1 MRQGFGG
8 WAFSPGERLAE
19 CQGLG
24 RRPEIREQDTN
35 LSSTGCIKVIGA
47 PFVTAKAVCLKGS
60 LIVDDICPL
69 AFLQTNS
76 IYELSV
82 RVTVPTTTDTNLSY
96 ESF

>member
-1 MRQGFGG
+1 MGVGL
-8 WAFSPGERLAE
+8 SL
-19 CQGLG
+19 LG
-24 RRPEIREQDTN
+24 RDWQSVRGLAGIQRYREQDTN